1 MPGPSGH
8 SYAAGENES
17 VCWFTDAPCTRC
29 FWGQSALPQK
39 CTVNLYAGRADLYS
53 TEGILWASVIKPA
66 PPSDHIPLARRC
78 AFSHRVSRLLT
89 GGEARHEGDRPFGA
103 HASLAD
109 CSTLDE
115 CDRANPTIG
124 AEIAV

>member
-53 TEGILWASVIKPA
+53 TEGILWASVTKPA
-66 PPSDHIPLARRC
+66 PPSDYIPLARRC
-78 AFSHRVSRLLT
+78 AFSDPDASVRV
-89 GGEARHEGDRPFGA
+89 GP
-103 HASLAD
+103 LAD
-109 CSTLDE
+109 RSTLDG
-115 CDRANPTIG
+115 CDRADPTISG
-124 AEIAV
+124 KIAV